1 MLAYGDHEPEI
12 GPDHAVLGLQII
24 VIDHSPPQLLLFLR
38 SQERRAV
45 DLLQE
50 VADER
55 MVRSR
60 GEPPIDEKARTQ
72 VRIAAPLAGKEGETI
87 VGLWLA

>member
-1 MLAYGDHEPEI
+1 MD
-12 GPDHAVLGLQII
+12 
-24 VIDHSPPQLLLFLR
+24 
-38 SQERRAV
+38 RAV

-60 GEPPIDEKARTQ
+60 GEPPVDQKARTQ
-72 VRIAAPLAGKEGETI
+72 VRIAAGPVRSLRQMQRVARWSQAVDKGRTKF
-87 VGLWLA
+87 